1 MKKIVIYSSK
11 TCTYCL
17 AAEKLLQSKGIN
29 DIEKIMID
37 VDTHRDEMVKRTGR
51 RTVPQIFIDDKH
63 IGGYDDLQALNT
75 SGQLDS
81 LLSA

>member
-1 MKKIVIYSSK
+1 MAKVLMYSSK

-17 AAEKLLQSKGIN
+17 AAEKLLQSKGVTN
-29 DIEKIMID
+29 IEKIMID
-37 VDTHRDEMVKRTGR
+37 LDAHREEMVQRTGR

>member
-1 MKKIVIYSSK
+1 MKKIVMYSSK
-11 TCTYCL
+11 TCAYCL
-17 AAEKLLQSKGIN
+17 AAEKLLQSKGIT

-37 VDTHRDEMVKRTGR
+37 IDTHRDEMVQRTGR